1 MSVPLVYKANPK
13 SAGQLGKFSCGGVSQ
28 VQVTDARTDK
38 TLGVRTHE
46 SKPLKA
52 DVTAGSDA
60 AAWVRDGVQTYL
72 GQNGLDSW
80 ASGPRLMVSLEKVR
94 TSETIWHRASY
105 QAHVFLSAQLQGPA
119 GKACWKGNAE
129 GVGDNYGYA
138 GSVENYQETLNSALD
153 AATLN
158 LAQSPDFGAALCHCD
173 SSASAQ
179 R

>member
-1 MSVPLVYKANPK
+1 MGN
-13 SAGQLGKFSCGGVSQ
+13 FSCGGVSQ

-52 DVTAGSDA
+52 DVSAGGDA
-60 AAWVRDGVQTYL
+60 VAWVHDGVQTYL
-72 GQNGLDSW
+72 GQNGLDAR
-80 ASGPRLMVSLEKVR
+80 ASGPQLLVSLEKVC
-94 TSETIWHRASY
+94 TSESIWHRSGY

-119 GKACWKGNAE
+119 GKACWKGSAE

-138 GSVENYQETLNSALD
+138 GSVVNYQETLNSALD

-158 LAQSPDFGAALCHCD
+158 LAESPGFGAALCHCD
-173 SSASAQ
+173 SPASAQ